1 MLDKHL
7 VFTPFYGMDGF
18 GKAVCWAVVRALVAC
33 WVTLSSNYAI
43 GNTLLCC
50 VLRQKYCCA
59 FALCACDN
67 DAMRWMLAL
76 ILWSDVVGLLR

>member
-1 MLDKHL
+1 MGL
-7 VFTPFYGMDGF
+7 VRPF
-18 GKAVCWAVVRALVAC
+18 CWAVVRALVAC

-67 DAMRWMLAL
+67 DAMTWMFAY
-76 ILWSDVVGLLR
+76 IPGSDVVGLLR